1 MVEWPA
7 QHRCRPH
14 PTRLPVLSRCLP
26 ERTSADDRGPVSQAA
41 DRGPRPMDL
50 RVRPCRAWQ
59 RLPNPRD
66 RTGLTPPDL
75 QTCSIGLH
83 ALQEVLRRLA
93 DSADSPPHGRV
104 ALHAAGTRRLLHAQV
119 TPGGHSQ
126 RHSTG
131 GLRLRRAGASRAAV
145 HVHLCR
151 RLGSPQESPAA
162 VDRFC
167 RAVQAAPR
175 LSTALDWARLR
186 ARRSG
191 SEMGHWQGFLRRRAL
206 FGPSVA
212 RRRAATSP

>member
-41 DRGPRPMDL
+41 ERGPRPMDL

-59 RLPNPRD
+59 RRSVPRYGT
-66 RTGLTPPDL
+66 RLAPPDL
-75 QTCSIGLH
+75 QTLSIGIH
-83 ALQEVLRRLA
+83 ALQEVLWRLV

-119 TPGGHSQ
+119 GPGGHSQ
-126 RHSTG
+126 RHTAG
-131 GLRLRRAGASRAAV
+131 GLRIRRAGASRAAV
-145 HVHLCR
+145 HVHRCR
-151 RLGSPQESPAA
+151 RLGSAEESPAVA
-162 VDRFC
+162 GRFC
-167 RAVQAAPR
+167 RAAQAAPR